1 MTPPAL
7 GRHRVPRPRRSTRG
21 AATERPY
28 VLSSALRRPLV
39 TTTAALAV
47 VSASAA
53 GFAHHSSATSY
64 TVSSEAAM
72 QASEQDAVSAQDAA
86 ALAKAKNDGAQR
98 ASAVAEK
105 ARLAA
110 VAKAEKARKAAAAA
124 KAAKIAKARKAAA
137 AAKARRAAAAAKA
150 ARAAKAAQAARQAEQ
165 RRAANARA
173 ARAQQRAS
181 IAARVSS
188 DPRGTARVMLGNYGW
203 SSSQF
208 GCLDSLWM
216 KESGWNAHA
225 TNGGSGAYGIPQ
237 SLPGS
242 KMASAGSD
250 WQTNPATQIKWGLQ
264 YIKDVYGSPCSA
276 WSHSQAVNWY

>member
-1 MTPPAL
+1 MTPPAP
-7 GRHRVPRPRRSTRG
+7 GRHRVPRPRRTTRG
-21 AATERPY
+21 AAIERPF

-47 VSASAA
+47 LSASAA
-53 GFAHHSSATSY
+53 GFAHHGSPASY
-64 TVSSEAAM
+64 TVSSEAAT
-72 QASEQDAVSAQDAA
+72 QATEQDTASVQDAA

-124 KAAKIAKARKAAA
+124 KAAKIERARK
-137 AAKARRAAAAAKA
+137 AAAAAKA

-216 KESGWNAHA
+216 KESGWNSHA
-225 TNGGSGAYGIPQ
+225 TNGSSGAYGSPQ

>member
-1 MTPPAL
+1 M
-7 GRHRVPRPRRSTRG
+7 
-21 AATERPY
+21 
-28 VLSSALRRPLV
+28 LSSAFRRPLV

-47 VSASAA
+47 LGASAA
-53 GFAHHSSATSY
+53 GFASHGESASTSY
-64 TVSSEAAM
+64 TVSSAAAA
-72 QASEQDAVSAQDAA
+72 QAAEQDTASAQDRA

-98 ASAVAEK
+98 AAAVAEK

-110 VAKAEKARKAAAAA
+110 AAKAAKAEKARKAAAAA

-137 AAKARRAAAAAKA
+137 ARA
-150 ARAAKAAQAARQAEQ
+150 ARAAQVARAARAARAAHAARQAEQ

-188 DPRGTARVMLGNYGW
+188 DPRGTARIMLGNYGW

-216 KESGWNAHA
+216 KESGWNSRA
-225 TNGGSGAYGIPQ
+225 TNGSSGAYGIPQ

>member
-1 MTPPAL
+1 
-7 GRHRVPRPRRSTRG
+7 
-21 AATERPY
+21 
-28 VLSSALRRPLV
+28 V

-47 VSASAA
+47 LSASAA
-53 GFAHHSSATSY
+53 GFAHHGSSAASY
-64 TVSSEAAM
+64 TVSSEAAT
-72 QASEQDAVSAQDAA
+72 QATEQDAVSAQDAA

-124 KAAKIAKARKAAA
+124 KAAKIVKARK
-137 AAKARRAAAAAKA
+137 AAAAAKA

-173 ARAQQRAS
+173 ARAQHRAS
-181 IAARVSS
+181 IAARISS

-203 SSSQF
+203 GSGQF
-208 GCLDSLWM
+208 GCLDSLWT
-216 KESGWNAHA
+216 KESGWNSHA
-225 TNGGSGAYGIPQ
+225 TNGSSGAYGIPQ